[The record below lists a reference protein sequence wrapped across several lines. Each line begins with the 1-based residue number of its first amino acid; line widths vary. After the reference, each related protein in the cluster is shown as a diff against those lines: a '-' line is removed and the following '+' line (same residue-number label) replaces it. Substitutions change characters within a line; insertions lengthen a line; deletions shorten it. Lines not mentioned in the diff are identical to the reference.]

1 MSKNIEIGLQRLF
14 LVCWAALA
22 MWAVGYS
29 IYFVSI
35 GHIFDALALT
45 AMGVV
50 LPGILMLAIR
60 WIYRG
65 FKPNDGAA

>member
-1 MSKNIEIGLQRLF
+1 MSKNIEIGLQRLYW
-14 LVCWAALA
+14 VGWAALGT
-22 MWAVGYS
+22 WSVGYS

-35 GHIFDALALT
+35 GHILDALVLT
-45 AMGVV
+45 AMGVG

-65 FKPNDGAA
+65 FKPKDGVA